1 MYILHTYILA
11 EKENATKKYYS
22 DPSAN
27 MVSYNIISHN
37 MMFQFGSE
45 KIL

>member
-1 MYILHTYILA
+1 MPQ
-11 EKENATKKYYS
+11 KKY
-22 DPSAN
+22 SAN

-45 KIL
+45 KFL